1 MAKIMTTFPLKERH
15 LKLIMEMGQL
25 EVKVFPNIREA
36 SPYLKNTEILLTY
49 GEDLTPE
56 ILSEATNLKWIQV
69 ISAGLDKMPFAYL
82 KTRPDILITNARGMH
97 GGPMAEFTIGAILL
111 LARKNVEILE
121 NQKKHLWD
129 RSIRVEEIAGATLGI
144 VGVGSIGQTIA
155 KRAKAFDMR
164 VLGLNTDGR
173 PVDGVDIMYARS
185 GLHDLLSQSDYVVV
199 VTPLT
204 PTTRDMFGQ
213 AEFKVMKPS
222 AYFIN
227 IGRGELVQEEAL
239 LKALHEKWIRG
250 ALLDVFREEPLP
262 PKSPLWDAPNC
273 VIIPHLSG
281 RSPKYIERAMEI
293 FRYNLSVYLQKQGEF
308 MNVINVHK
316 GY

>member
-15 LKLIMEMGQL
+15 LKLIMELGQL
-25 EVKVFPNIREA
+25 EVKVFPNIKEA
-36 SPYLKNTEILLTY
+36 SPYLKSTEILLTY

-173 PVDGVDIMYARS
+173 PVDGVDVMYARS

-204 PTTRDMFGQ
+204 HATRDMFGQ
-213 AEFKVMKPS
+213 AEF
-222 AYFIN
+222 
-227 IGRGELVQEEAL
+227 
-239 LKALHEKWIRG
+239 
-250 ALLDVFREEPLP
+250 
-262 PKSPLWDAPNC
+262 
-273 VIIPHLSG
+273 
-281 RSPKYIERAMEI
+281 
-293 FRYNLSVYLQKQGEF
+293 
-308 MNVINVHK
+308 
-316 GY
+316 

>member
-15 LKLIMEMGQL
+15 LKLIMELGQL
-25 EVKVFPNIREA
+25 EVKVFPNIKEA
-36 SPYLKNTEILLTY
+36 SPYLKSTEILLTY

-173 PVDGVDIMYARS
+173 PVDGVDVMYARS

-204 PTTRDMFGQ
+204 HATRDMFGQ
-213 AEFKVMKPS
+213 AEFRVMKPS

-262 PKSPLWDAPNC
+262 PESPLWDAPNC

-293 FRYNLSVYLQKQGEF
+293 FRHNLSVYLRKQGEF

>member
-1 MAKIMTTFPLKERH
+1 MIKIITTFPLKEKH
-15 LKLIMEMGQL
+15 LAPILEMGEL
-25 EVKVFPNIREA
+25 EVKVNQDIQEA
-36 SPYLKNTEILLTY
+36 KSHLKTAEILLTY

-56 ILSEATNLKWIQV
+56 ILAEAQNLRWIQV

-82 KTRPDILITNARGMH
+82 KTRPEILLTNAKGMH
-97 GGPMAEFTIGAILL
+97 GGPMAEFTMGAILL

-121 NQKKHLWD
+121 NQKKHRWD

-155 KRAKAFDMR
+155 KRAKAFEMR

-173 PVDGVDIMYARS
+173 PVDGVDVMYARS
-185 GLHDLLSQSDYVVV
+185 SLHDLLRQSDYVVV
-199 VTPLT
+199 VAPLT
-204 PTTRDMFGQ
+204 PATRDMFGEG
-213 AEFKVMKPS
+213 EFKAMKPS

-239 LKALHEKWIRG
+239 LKALNEKWIRG

-262 PKSPLWDAPNC
+262 PDSPLWDAPNC
-273 VIIPHLSG
+273 VIVPHLSG
-281 RSPKYIERAMEI
+281 RSPRYIERAMEI
-293 FRYNLSVYLQKQGEF
+293 FRHNLSVYLQNKGEF